1 MNYAAGKAGD
11 PDAAFQLVT
20 DLISPDVV
28 EGIRLAVGSTS
39 PILASAHALER
50 GGVNAIPEVLA
61 DLLGLRL
68 GWKVDS
74 NIVQTN
80 IVSHTGA
87 DGFSR
92 LARQARFAGTIEPG
106 SAYFLVDDF
115 IGQGGTLAN
124 LRSLILEKGGMAVE
138 ATVLTGKP
146 YSATMAP
153 VGETLRQLRAKHG
166 TELETWWVRTFGFG
180 FECLTE
186 SEARYLLNTPTADRV
201 RDRIAAAIEG

>member
-1 MNYAAGKAGD
+1 
-11 PDAAFQLVT
+11 LVI
-20 DLISPDVV
+20 DFLSEQVV
-28 EGIRLAVGSTS
+28 EGIGKAVGASD
-39 PILASAHALER
+39 PVIASAHAVER
-50 GGVNAIPEVLA
+50 DGVNAIPEVIA
-61 DLLGLRL
+61 DLLGFRL

-74 NIVQTN
+74 TIVQTN

-92 LARQARFAGTIEPG
+92 LARQACFAGAVECG
-106 SAYFLVDDF
+106 KAYFLVDDF

-124 LRSLILEKGGMAVE
+124 LRSMILEKGGVVVG

-146 YSATMAP
+146 YSAMLALTE
-153 VGETLRQLRAKHG
+153 ETLRQLRAKHG
-166 TELETWWVRTFGFG
+166 SELETWWARTFSFG

-186 SEARYLLNTPTADRV
+186 SEARYLLNTPTADRI